1 MKASLKYGLIG
12 LAITPIIILVVIY
25 LVSFLFVLSFDHK
38 ATWREDLLH
47 AYEISYMIITLIL
60 SGFQERKQKNNYSK
74 FDFSKS
80 YF

>member
-12 LAITPIIILVVIY
+12 LAIIPIIILMVIY
-25 LVSFLFVLSFDHK
+25 LVSFLFVLSFDK
-38 ATWREDLLH
+38 KSTWREDLLH

-74 FDFSKS
+74 FDFS
-80 YF
+80 